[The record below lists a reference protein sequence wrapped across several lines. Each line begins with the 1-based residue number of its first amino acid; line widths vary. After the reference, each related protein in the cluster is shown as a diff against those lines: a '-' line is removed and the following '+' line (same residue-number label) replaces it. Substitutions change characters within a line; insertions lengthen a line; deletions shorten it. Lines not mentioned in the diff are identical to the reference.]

1 MSALRYLYSLSVSGV
16 VWLIAGLYLGNYL
29 TDTITFQEMTP
40 EDFSSIFKIVM
51 VACSSLGFVLT
62 SIWFIYG
69 STESVTL
76 KMGKAKNVW
85 VINFIISLIASI
97 VAVVIMGVICKAE
110 SLESLN
116 YVIIS
121 LCSFLTLC
129 FNYWICTFFW
139 SPPNVKYIP
148 LFK

>member
-51 VACSSLGFVLT
+51 VACSSFGFVLT

-110 SLESLN
+110 SLEPLN